1 MPLTVDITIT
11 EEYIQTK
18 KCIIVKNSKEEYNFL
33 TKLIETIKGLNTGHI
48 LSKEILEWTI
58 QKFANDMEKI
68 WFKHLKIINITKHS
82 KSWWNMERQRELDSY
97 RSSKSVED

>member
-33 TKLIETIKGLNTGHI
+33 TELIETIKGLNTGHI
-48 LSKEILEWTI
+48 LSKEILE
-58 QKFANDMEKI
+58 
-68 WFKHLKIINITKHS
+68 
-82 KSWWNMERQRELDSY
+82 
-97 RSSKSVED
+97 